1 MITWRLTFC
10 KTQKIDWTLK
20 SLIGNSFVIF
30 FLRTLPQSFERIPSE
45 HVRVQG
51 SSTGLKVQIFAENKK
66 VFALIFAKKHTKDFL
81 DIFIKSFWSPFSLFQ
96 LFLYL
101 PIEEIETFQKATYY
115 YFSRRILTNEFECW
129 VSSLWLNSVIK
140 CTSLLMCLEFDGVVV
155 Q

>member
-51 SSTGLKVQIFAENKK
+51 SSTGLKIQIFAENMRFLLWFLPKNIQ
-66 VFALIFAKKHTKDFL
+66 IFLGHFYHKFL
-81 DIFIKSFWSPFSLFQ
+81 KPIFIVRLLF
-96 LFLYL
+96 YP

-115 YFSRRILTNEFECW
+115 YFSHKILTNEFECW